1 MIARFQPSGRTKR
14 IIIAVVLAWLTAVV
28 SGPTQAKNEPGGLL
42 TITFDDAGFTQYKHG
57 LPLVREFGVPGSLFV
72 IIDVANRAGR
82 KAQAWGMTWAQI
94 IEFRDAGWEIGS
106 HSVTHPNLTELPST
120 DVIQEL
126 EVSMTEIQARL
137 GQRPVSF
144 ASPFGEHDKRTLRL
158 IAKVYS
164 NHVLAWGG
172 NEGRNPIK
180 GTDRNKIG
188 RMDIRNTADPEAVC
202 NEMSRA
208 ARNNTWLVILVHG
221 IVPTAPDTYQI
232 SVPTFRRIL
241 ECASDLRK
249 SGRLRIVTLREGAVI
264 ASAR

>member
-1 MIARFQPSGRTKR
+1 MIARFQALGRAMR
-14 IIIAVVLAWLTAVV
+14 ILVAVFLAWLTAII
-28 SGPTQAKNEPGGLL
+28 SGSAQAQDEPGGLL
-42 TITFDDAGFTQYKHG
+42 TITFDDAGWTQYQHG
-57 LPLVREFGVPGSLFV
+57 LPLLREFGMPGSLFV
-72 IIDVANRAGR
+72 IIDVANTAEL
-82 KAQAWGMTWAQI
+82 KSQAWGMTWAQI
-94 IEFRDAGWEIGS
+94 KEFRDAGWEIGS
-106 HSVTHPNLTELPST
+106 HSVTHPNLTELPVT
-120 DVIQEL
+120 DVMQEL
-126 EVSMTEIQARL
+126 EGSMAEIEARL

-144 ASPFGEHDKRTLRL
+144 ASPFGEHDQQTLRL

-172 NEGRNPIK
+172 NKGRNPIK
-180 GTDRNKIG
+180 GADRNMIG

-202 NEMSRA
+202 NEMSLA
-208 ARNNTWLVILVHG
+208 ASNNTWLVILVHG
-221 IVPTAPDTYQI
+221 IVPTEPDTYQI